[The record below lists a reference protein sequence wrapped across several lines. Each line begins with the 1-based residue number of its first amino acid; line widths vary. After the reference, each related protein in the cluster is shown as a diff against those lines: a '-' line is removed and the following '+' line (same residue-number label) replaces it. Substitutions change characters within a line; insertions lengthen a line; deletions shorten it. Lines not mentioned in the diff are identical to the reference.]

1 MGNGILIIGPCSSR
15 RGIPYPQADTLI
27 NLESA
32 TFFYACSFCF
42 VQFLK
47 STSKKKEKKKKEKKK
62 KKRKFGPEPWKKGAS
77 LSLHDR
83 LSLGLSQYY
92 EAAKFPSGQSAL
104 VNVWFL
110 VSKQRFLGRNT
121 NHKLVNSFLHKTWS
135 SLYHDGVVKCNFK
148 SLKMTSS
155 GKKGKAA
162 VLEFDTQ
169 TKGTLLDRSCDKRHC
184 HRRWI

>member
-15 RGIPYPQADTLI
+15 RGMPCPQADTLM

-32 TFFYACSFCF
+32 TFFHACSFCF

-47 STSKKKEKKKKEKKK
+47 STSKKKKKKK
-62 KKRKFGPEPWKKGAS
+62 FGPKPRKKGCLAFVT
-77 LSLHDR
+77 HDR

>member
-1 MGNGILIIGPCSSR
+1 MPC
-15 RGIPYPQADTLI
+15 PQADTLMS
-27 NLESA
+27 LERA
-32 TFFYACSFCF
+32 TFFFILFNLIISIPA
-42 VQFLK
+42 
-47 STSKKKEKKKKEKKK
+47 TSKQKTKTKTKTNKQKTD
-62 KKRKFGPEPWKKGAS
+62 PEPRKKWCLAFVT
-77 LSLHDR
+77 HDR

-135 SLYHDGVVKCNFK
+135 SLYHDGVVKSNFK

-169 TKGTLLDRSCDKRHC
+169 TKGTLLDRSCDKRRC